1 MLALVSGVSL
11 GLTVS
16 SSCPFV
22 PRADLPATISV
33 TAHHAR
39 SSSLGRLVMVQ
50 DAPTVLPEPEAGA
63 NKVAKLSPA
72 AVVNRSILR
81 AKVSEEILSID
92 VDQLS
97 AVNVA
102 TALHRLAVINKTN
115 RAGRDSLLRDARFQA
130 LIDAVVDNSA
140 KLSPRSVSD
149 VLWSCATLQHWPAVV
164 LKPLLTAVAELLA
177 ATEALS
183 DKAATSEAAGEEVVE
198 PEVGEYMAKFE
209 EATLRAQD
217 AEVAPADGAPRA
229 FEPQHL
235 STMVWA
241 LARLECKPTRLL
253 ERIEALAAGMTAG
266 LNMQNCANLL
276 WGFAKLNYVPVTLLP
291 ALADAMLERKAT
303 LIDGAKPV
311 EVSDT
316 AFALGILA
324 HDRRAFADALGGSA
338 EMRAAKPLLLALAE
352 RASPDGVL
360 GAFSSRQV
368 VVLIWAFARLKLTDE
383 LPAGRLDEWVSA
395 VRVAHEAT
403 PLLARDARNLERS
416 LEALGLDA
424 TWIKRSEMLNVWK
437 ELAAGR
443 GGPGREFTD
452 AELRNAFDVI
462 DTDKSGD
469 IDVSELTEA
478 LRAINPDADD
488 ATIDGM
494 IALGDVDG
502 DKEISF
508 YEFKKILT
516 SPAVTKE
523 GAAAP

>member
-22 PRADLPATISV
+22 PRADLPATTSV

-72 AVVNRSILR
+72 AVVNRNILR

-276 WGFAKLNYVPVTLLP
+276 WGFAKLNYAPAALLP
-291 ALADAMLERKAT
+291 PLSATMLERRET
-303 LIDGAKPV
+303 LIAQAKPV
-311 EVSDT
+311 EVSDM

-338 EMRAAKPLLLALAE
+338 EARAAEPLLLALAE
-352 RASPDGVL
+352 RASPDGAL
-360 GAFSSRQV
+360 ASFSSRQV

-383 LPAGRLDEWVSA
+383 LR
-395 VRVAHEAT
+395 R
-403 PLLARDARNLERS
+403 
-416 LEALGLDA
+416 
-424 TWIKRSEMLNVWK
+424 
-437 ELAAGR
+437 AAGR
-443 GGPGREFTD
+443 VGVGGARRARGD
-452 AELRNAFDVI
+452 AAARARRAQPR
-462 DTDKSGD
+462 
-469 IDVSELTEA
+469 A
-478 LRAINPDADD
+478 LPRGTRPRRHLDQ
-488 ATIDGM
+488 
-494 IALGDVDG
+494 ALGDAQR
-502 DKEISF
+502 
-508 YEFKKILT
+508 L
-516 SPAVTKE
+516 E
-523 GAAAP
+523 GARRRPRRPRARVHGRGAAQRIRRDRHRQERRHRCVGADGGASRDQPRRG